1 MEGPS
6 NQDRNYMPFSDNF
19 PTECVI
25 GWEPGALLPALEARG
40 SKKWLGPGERGS
52 RDG

>member
-6 NQDRNYMPFSDNF
+6 NQDRNYMPFSANS

-40 SKKWLGPGERGS
+40 VQKVAGAR
-52 RDG
+52 